1 MKKKATWGLEANR
14 LSFSEWRRVIQLW
27 EEIAHALVPPLAF
40 NKKRKKK
47 ATRQEKWGSV
57 YTNLRN
63 KNKGMAVSSV
73 CWHSARPFNSAV
85 TARGKKKQTHITHVH
100 KANERSTFSSLP
112 SQKTFITIITRREFF
127 LSFFL
132 AGCGGKR
139 KYKSQ
144 GARKCGGGSHFTD
157 RRRHGPAATEMFF
170 FVFFG
175 RVTCSSTVWRR
186 EGSIYSG
193 QQGSIALLGW

>member
-1 MKKKATWGLEANR
+1 MGKRIYKLKK
-14 LSFSEWRRVIQLW
+14 
-27 EEIAHALVPPLAF
+27 
-40 NKKRKKK
+40 
-47 ATRQEKWGSV
+47 EK
-57 YTNLRN
+57 
-63 KNKGMAVSSV
+63 KGMAVSSV
-73 CWHSARPFNSAV
+73 CWHSARPFHSAV

-112 SQKTFITIITRREFF
+112 SQKTFIIITRREFF

-132 AGCGGKR
+132 AGRGGKR

-157 RRRHGPAATEMFF
+157 RRRHGAAATEMFF
-170 FVFFG
+170 FGG

-193 QQGSIALLGW
+193 QQGSIALLGWQQQRGSTAHMATSSSHDAISSERLI